1 MTIAEENAD
10 MKMAT
15 RWPAALA
22 MSGALVLALVS
33 TFAWR
38 LRLQEKAIERET
50 LRKRQENAASLVARE
65 SERALQQAIADER
78 TSLMIEWD
86 ERGLH
91 RTSGVPLLWSTAPA
105 PPDTPE
111 SSLPTG
117 ERLEYSEGRLEQ
129 AIVVYRGFLPSGDAA
144 VRAGALVAIARCQR
158 KLGRHADA
166 VETYRQLAM
175 MGEVRVAG
183 APAVLVGRREQ
194 LALVEA
200 HGDPAEAARLR
211 AGLEALLERGGLALD
226 RSTFEFY
233 AQGFPAVARWGVW
246 AEAAE
251 ELFRRASAAASGATL
266 LTVAG
271 RTFVAEWSR
280 DESRGSGRLTDFE
293 SVSDRVTRTLA
304 ASTFGWRLIDSEQ
317 TIAGR
322 DGVRGTSMARKPGE
336 TGLPWTVEVTLQP
349 QRAPWAEGLA
359 ATGIGVLGL
368 AVLATLYLA
377 YRAIRRELRVAGMQ
391 SEFVAAVSH
400 EFRTPITALT
410 HLTDLLESAEPPA
423 DRRPVYYQALARE
436 TRRLR
441 EMVENLLD
449 FGRLEAGRYR
459 YKPEA
464 VDPTDL
470 VRSVVAEFS
479 SHSGAAGRDIRF
491 EAAGDSVLLDLD
503 REAMRRAVWNLLD
516 NAVKYSADGTS
527 VTIHVVSEGG
537 RTAISV
543 SDRGCGIERQDRTRI
558 FQKFVRG
565 TTAEAGAVKG
575 TGIGLAMVQAIV
587 GAHGGRIELESR
599 VGEGSRFTILLPT
612 ERKQRDSNPD
622 RGRRAK
628 HRVGA

>member
-1 MTIAEENAD
+1 MQ
-10 MKMAT
+10 MAA
-15 RWPAALA
+15 RWSAALA
-22 MSGALVLALVS
+22 MTGVLVLALVS

-50 LRKRQENAASLVARE
+50 LRERLENAASLVARE
-65 SERALQQAIADER
+65 SERALQQAFADER
-78 TSLMIEWD
+78 TSLVVEWD
-86 ERGLH
+86 ERGLR
-91 RTSGVPLLWSTAPA
+91 RTSGMPLVWSTATAPR
-105 PPDTPE
+105 PPDALE
-111 SSLPTG
+111 SSFVAG
-117 ERLEYSEGRLEQ
+117 EQLEFAERRPEQ
-129 AIVVYRGFLPSGDAA
+129 AILAYRSFLGNSDAA
-144 VRAGALVAIARCQR
+144 VRAGALLRIARCQR
-158 KLGRHADA
+158 TLGRHADA

-175 MGEVRVAG
+175 MDEVRVAG

-194 LALVEA
+194 LAILEA
-200 HGDPAEAARLR
+200 HGDSAEAARQR
-211 AGLEALLERGGLALD
+211 AGLETLLERGGLALD
-226 RSTFEFY
+226 RPTFEFY

-251 ELFRRASAAASGATL
+251 ELVRRASESASGATL

-271 RTFVAEWSR
+271 RTLVAEWSR
-280 DESRGSGRLTDFE
+280 DGRRGSGRLTDVA
-293 SVSDRVTRTLA
+293 SVSGRVTRTLA
-304 ASTFGWRLIDSEQ
+304 TSSFGWKLTDSGQ
-317 TIAGR
+317 AIAGR
-322 DGVRGTSMARKPGE
+322 GGLRGTLLARKPGE

-349 QRAPWAEGLA
+349 ERAPWGGGLA
-359 ATGIGVLGL
+359 TTGLGVLGL

-410 HLTDLLESAEPPA
+410 HLTDLLDNAEPPA
-423 DRRPVYYQALARE
+423 DRRPLYYQALARE

-449 FGRLEAGRYR
+449 FGRIEAGRYR

-464 VDPTDL
+464 VDPADL
-470 VRSVVAEFS
+470 VRSVVEEFRFHS
-479 SHSGAAGRDIRF
+479 SAAGREFRC
-491 EAAGDSVLLDLD
+491 ETAGDPVLLDLD
-503 REAMRRAVWNLLD
+503 REAIRRAVWNLLD

-527 VTIHVVSEGG
+527 VTIQVVSENGW
-537 RTAISV
+537 TAISV
-543 SDRGCGIERQDRTRI
+543 ADRGCGVARQDRTRI

-565 TTAEAGAVKG
+565 TAGEAGAVKG

-587 GAHGGRIELESR
+587 RAHGGRIELESR